1 MQADKPLTGLVIR
14 PANLNSDRQA
24 LLAIFREADAYH
36 VRKVP
41 YAFRQYEC
49 DEDAL
54 LERISHA
61 PNPFLF
67 CAELEGLVVGFV
79 LFYVRESP
87 PHPMF
92 VPRRFLMID
101 SIAVLET
108 YRGRGI
114 GTALMEVVEEK
125 ARELGVDDIRL
136 HVWEANEDALGFY
149 RSLGYGTMSRNM
161 LLRLG
166 E

>member
-1 MQADKPLTGLVIR
+1 MKAGKSLIGLKIR
-14 PANLNSDRQA
+14 PANLTSDRQA

-36 VRKVP
+36 AEKVP
-41 YAFRQYEC
+41 YAFREYEC

-61 PNPFLF
+61 PNSLLF

-79 LFYVRESP
+79 LFYVREWP

-92 VPRRFLMID
+92 VPRRFLWID

-114 GTALMEVVEEK
+114 GTALMEAVGEK

-136 HVWEANEDALGFY
+136 HVWEANEGALGFY
-149 RSLGYGTMSRNM
+149 RSLGYERADAG
-161 LLRLG
+161 LW
-166 E
+166 